1 MAQHILIIND
11 DQDILELYRML
22 LEDEGYTVHLS
33 KFVFE
38 HPTDVARLDPAL
50 VVLDL
55 KFQEQMHGW
64 MMLQKLRMYRPTSD
78 IPLIVCTAAVR
89 EAQEQE
95 AYLLTQHVPVVY
107 KPFNIDRFL
116 SVVRD
121 SLCVPATD

>member
-1 MAQHILIIND
+1 MAQRILIIND
-11 DQDILELYRML
+11 DQDILDLYRML
-22 LEDEGYTVHLS
+22 LEDEGYTVFLS

-38 HPTDVARLDPAL
+38 HPADVARLDPAL
-50 VVLDL
+50 VILDL
-55 KFQEQMHGW
+55 KFQKQIQGW
-64 MMLQKLRMYRPTSD
+64 MMLQKLRMYRPTSE

-116 SVVRD
+116 SVVND